1 MELLNEIWQTARRNK
16 LRTALTGFAVA
27 WGIFMLI
34 VLLGAGNGLI
44 NAQVKQ
50 NSRFLGSSMVV
61 FGGETSMPYQGL
73 KEGRDIRLKAN
84 DITMTESDFKK
95 HIDEVGAQYR
105 AVAIISLGQ
114 QYINGSISGVYPN
127 HNKIDKVEMLY
138 GRFINDI
145 DVKESR
151 KVLVLSNKQAQE
163 LLGVQSVAV
172 AQQQT
177 EQGASLIGRYVKV
190 GDFAFKVVGIY
201 KEQENGRADIFSSYT
216 AIKRI
221 YGAKTDD
228 AGRIEFTFH
237 GLPTEAANEAF
248 EKEYRQRL
256 NANHQAHPDDESA
269 IWLWNRFTQ
278 NLQMEQGMSIIRT
291 ALWIVGLFT
300 LLSGIVGV
308 SNIMLITVKERTHE
322 FGIRKAI
329 GAKPWSILRLIIV
342 ESVIITTF
350 FGYIG
355 MVLGVATN
363 EYMDATLGHDVI
375 DTGLFRTTMFVD
387 PTVGIDVCV
396 EATMVMIIAGTIAG
410 LIPAFKASRI
420 RPIEALRAD

>member
-1 MELLNEIWQTARRNK
+1 MRDIISEIWSTARRNK
-16 LRTALTGFAVA
+16 LRTTLTGFAVA

-44 NAQVKQ
+44 NANLKQ
-50 NSRFLGSSMVV
+50 SNRFLSSSMVV
-61 FGGETSMPYQGL
+61 YGGWTSKPYQGL
-73 KEGRDIRLKAN
+73 KEGRDIRLH
-84 DITMTESDFKK
+84 DRDMEITEKEFSENV
-95 HIDEVGAQYR
+95 DEVGAQYNTS
-105 AVAIISLGQ
+105 ATISNDQ
-114 QYINGSISGVYPN
+114 QYLSSSISGVYPN
-127 HNKIDKVEMLY
+127 HTKINKVEMLQ
-138 GRFINDI
+138 GRFINEI

-151 KVLVLSNKQAQE
+151 KVLVLGNKQAKE
-163 LLGVQSVAV
+163 LKCS
-172 AQQQT
+172 
-177 EQGASLIGRYVKV
+177 V
-190 GDFAFKVVGIY
+190 GDFVNVGNFAFKVVGIY
-201 KEQENGRADIFSSYT
+201 KENENGRAEIFSSYS

-237 GLPTEAANEAF
+237 GLPTEQANEEF
-248 EKEYRQRL
+248 EKEYRHRL
-256 NANHQAHPDDESA
+256 NAEHQAHPEDEDA
-269 IWLWNRFTQ
+269 VWLWNRFTQ
-278 NLQMEQGMSIIRT
+278 NLQMEQGIGIIRT

-329 GAKPWSILRLIIV
+329 GAKPWNVLKLIIV

-355 MVLGVATN
+355 MVLGVAAN
-363 EYMDATLGHDVI
+363 EYMDATIGHETI
-375 DTGLFRTTMFVD
+375 DTGLFKATMFLD
-387 PTVGIDVCV
+387 PTVGLDVCV

-420 RPIEALRAD
+420 RPIEALRAE

>member
-1 MELLNEIWQTARRNK
+1 MRDIITEIIWQTARRNK
-16 LRTALTGFAVA
+16 LRTTLTGFAVA

-44 NAQVKQ
+44 NANLKQ
-50 NSRFLGSSMVV
+50 SNRFLSSSMVV
-61 FGGETSMPYQGL
+61 FGGWTSKPYQGL
-73 KEGRDIRLKAN
+73 KEGRDIRLH
-84 DITMTESDFKK
+84 ESDMEITAKEFKK
-95 HIDEVGAQYR
+95 NVDEVGAQYNTS
-105 AVAIISLGQ
+105 AVISLGQ
-114 QYINGSISGVYPN
+114 QYISTSISGVYPN
-127 HNKIDKVEMLY
+127 HIIIDKVEMLH
-138 GRFINDI
+138 GRFINEI

-151 KVLVLSNKQAQE
+151 KVLVMSNKQAKE
-163 LLGVQSVAV
+163 LKCG
-172 AQQQT
+172 
-177 EQGASLIGRYVKV
+177 IGDFVNV
-190 GDFAFKVVGIY
+190 GNFAFKVVGIY
-201 KEQENGRADIFSSYT
+201 KEQENGRANVFSSYS

-221 YGAKTDD
+221 YGANTDD

-237 GLPTEAANEAF
+237 GLPTEEANEAF
-248 EKEYRQRL
+248 EKDYRHRL
-256 NANHQAHPDDESA
+256 NAVHQAHPEDEDA
-269 IWLWNRFTQ
+269 VWLWNRFTQ
-278 NLQMEQGMSIIRT
+278 NLQMEQGIGIIRT

-355 MVLGVATN
+355 MVLGVAAN
-363 EYMDATLGHDVI
+363 EYMDATLGHETI
-375 DTGLFRTTMFVD
+375 DTGLFKATMFLD
-387 PTVGIDVCV
+387 PTVGLDVCF

-410 LIPAFKASRI
+410 MIPAYKASRI
-420 RPIEALRAD
+420 RPIEALRAE